1 MNEKFA
7 LFVGTVVTVM
17 AAVWFLTYLA
27 ERFRTDMAFGYY
39 QPWILPPLII
49 GVTLVWWQWVKR
61 R

>member
-7 LFVGTVVTVM
+7 LFVGTVVMVM

-27 ERFRTDMAFGYY
+27 FEFLIYSI
-39 QPWILPPLII
+39 PII
-49 GVTLVWWQWVKR
+49 GVTILWWQWVNR